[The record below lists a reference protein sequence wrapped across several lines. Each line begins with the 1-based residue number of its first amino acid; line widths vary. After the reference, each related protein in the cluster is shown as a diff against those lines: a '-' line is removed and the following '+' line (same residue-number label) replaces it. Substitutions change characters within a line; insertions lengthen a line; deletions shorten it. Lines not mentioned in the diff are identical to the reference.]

1 MGAVTPSPV
10 PGQRDRTRT
19 AILEAAAA
27 VFAEQGPGGRLLD
40 VAQRAGVGEA
50 TLYRYFSNRHSLLAA
65 LYEYAVDESF
75 RVIEAADLP
84 NVPVPE
90 GIVRVVRAFVALQ
103 SKFAVLVRMGDQ
115 FRDEDVERRMTEP
128 FEDLFRR
135 GAEEGVIHTE
145 FTGYELGHMLGGVIR
160 AASELQATGKVP
172 LERAAHLA
180 SATFLRGIL
189 ATPVDGR

>member
-1 MGAVTPSPV
+1 MASVTPAPTS
-10 PGQRDRTRT
+10 GHRDRTRT

-65 LYEYAVDESF
+65 LFDYAVDESF
-75 RVIEAADLP
+75 RAIEAADLA

-90 GIVRVVRAFVALQ
+90 AIARAVRAFVALQ
-103 SKFAVLVRMGDQ
+103 SKFAVLSRMGDQ

-128 FEDLFRR
+128 FEELFRR
-135 GAEEGVIHTE
+135 GAEEGLIDNE

-160 AASELQATGKVP
+160 AASELQADGKVP

-180 SATFLRGIL
+180 STTFLRGVL
-189 ATPVDGR
+189 VPPGDGR